1 MEMVGLEED
10 NQQENRDIVRCF
22 ESQKSKDNKV
32 KADTAPRWHWGSGVQ
47 GWDVFI

>member
-10 NQQENRDIVRCF
+10 NQQVNRDIVRCF
-22 ESQKSKDNKV
+22 ESQKSNDNKV
-32 KADTAPRWHWGSGVQ
+32 KADTAPRWQWGSGVQ